1 MWIFRVILVL
11 LLVLLTFYYVTVA
24 LHILSPIFKKGVSV
38 KLLSIPFYGWI
49 KGL

>member
-11 LLVLLTFYYVTVA
+11 AVLLLAFYYLTVI
-24 LHILSPIFKKGVSV
+24 LHILSPIFKKGINKNFLWV
-38 KLLSIPFYGWI
+38 PFYGWL